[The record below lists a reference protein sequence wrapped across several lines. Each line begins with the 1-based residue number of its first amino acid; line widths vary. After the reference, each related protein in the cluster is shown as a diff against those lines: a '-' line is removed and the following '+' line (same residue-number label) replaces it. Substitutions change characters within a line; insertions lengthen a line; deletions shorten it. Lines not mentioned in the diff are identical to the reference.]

1 MWQTTISNRGGL
13 VTEPLAANVL
23 LHAPVEP
30 NHLVT
35 AMVNV
40 TTDQQGTA
48 HVNVTYITMV
58 LRAASVAIVT
68 SREAF
73 VVTVQRAMENAF
85 VTLHIRLA
93 VDVGLQFWAFF

>member
-1 MWQTTISNRGGL
+1 MCKITLLNRSGL
-13 VTEPLAANVL
+13 VLEPLAANVL

-40 TTDQQGTA
+40 TMDQQGTA
-48 HVNVTYITMV
+48 HVNVTFITMV

-68 SREAF
+68 PREALA
-73 VVTVQRAMENAF
+73 TTGQRAMEHAT
-85 VTLHIRLA
+85 VTLHII
-93 VDVGLQFWAFF
+93 

>member
-68 SREAF
+68 PREALA
-73 VVTVQRAMENAF
+73 TTGQRAMENAS
-85 VTLHIRLA
+85 VTLHIS
-93 VDVGLQFWAFF
+93 

>member
-40 TTDQQGTA
+40 TMDQQGTA
-48 HVNVTYITMV
+48 HVNVTFFTMV
-58 LRAASVAIVT
+58 PRAASVAIVT
-68 SREAF
+68 PREALATRGPL
-73 VVTVQRAMENAF
+73 VMEHAP
-85 VTLHIRLA
+85 VTLCIH
-93 VDVGLQFWAFF
+93 